1 MIVNTASY
9 TIVVLGK
16 SSERQM
22 MGEGEMNENRSSGS
36 LRCSWDIC
44 TDWNSD
50 FGHGLLAMVCRT
62 NTRLWTN
69 GLRRSRS
76 RVDIRGLESN
86 AAGNLWRA
94 ADGHIPTSG
103 YARGHCR
110 RATSWSPGSGLQELS
125 LGRHGLRWPA
135 LHSGPHHGHHSWNM
149 GSATLA
155 RSLARGIENSQKLT
169 LEIHLPV
176 LRLHSSSVSTA

>member
-1 MIVNTASY
+1 MSPADDWLAWIVNTASY

-62 NTRLWTN
+62 NTRLRTN
-69 GLRRSRS
+69 GFRSSRS
-76 RVDIRGLESN
+76 CADTRDLENNATGHDWTRSEERRV
-86 AAGNLWRA
+86 
-94 ADGHIPTSG
+94 G
-103 YARGHCR
+103 YG
-110 RATSWSPGSGLQELS
+110 W
-125 LGRHGLRWPA
+125 
-135 LHSGPHHGHHSWNM
+135 
-149 GSATLA
+149 
-155 RSLARGIENSQKLT
+155 
-169 LEIHLPV
+169 
-176 LRLHSSSVSTA
+176 

>member
-1 MIVNTASY
+1 MKIVYLVLSATLGASALVG
-9 TIVVLGK
+9 IQILA
-16 SSERQM
+16 
-22 MGEGEMNENRSSGS
+22 
-36 LRCSWDIC
+36 
-44 TDWNSD
+44 TDFWLWS
-50 FGHGLLAMVCRT
+50 AAP
-62 NTRLWTN
+62 TRLWTN

-76 RVDIRGLESN
+76 RVDICGLESN

-94 ADGHIPTSG
+94 ADGHIPTIG

-135 LHSGPHHGHHSWNM
+135 LHSGPHRGYHSWNM
-149 GSATLA
+149 GSATPA